1 MDIEGFLNPFIWMFF
16 WIVLTPISIYRLWKE
31 LRKPKDQNING
42 IIESSFVLLVSIIYI
57 VIKYFTS
64 FVDGGLQKQ
73 WLVSKIII

>member
-73 WLVSKIII
+73 